1 MKILISCG
9 GTAGH
14 INPAIAVADE
24 IRHGREKADI
34 LFICRG
40 SELEKRLIGKSGYAF
55 IAVNI
60 LPLSRSFSLSG
71 FSALLSIPRSVT
83 AAGKIIDDYRPDA
96 VFATGGYVCYPAV
109 KAAQKRRIPTVLH
122 ESNATP
128 GLAVRLLG
136 RRADAVLCGMPPRT
150 EEYPRGIS
158 TIFCGTPV
166 RSGFFTCTRTES
178 RRSLGIPDNAFFI
191 LSFGGSLGAE
201 VINGAICPLM
211 HTLSKRNENIY
222 WQHGAGTRYFA
233 DIKKQYPELCGASG
247 RLRISDYINDME
259 YAMNAADIVICRS
272 GALTLAEAA
281 ASGAVPIMIPSP
293 NVTEDH
299 QTKNARL
306 LADAGAGIL
315 VPENRCTGDTLLAL
329 INELRPPDSRLS
341 EMKKKLKSIAVTDAA
356 NRAAKIV
363 LEYAHKHSASN

>member
-24 IRHGREKADI
+24 IRRGQGKADI
-34 LFICRG
+34 LFVCRG
-40 SELEKRLIGKSGYAF
+40 SELEKRLICRSGYPLTT
-55 IAVNI
+55 VNI
-60 LPLSRSFSLSG
+60 LPLSRSFSPSN

-83 AAGKIIDDYRPDA
+83 TAGKIIDDYRPDA
-96 VFATGGYVCYPAV
+96 VFATGGYACYPAV

-150 EEYPRGIS
+150 EEYPKGIS
-158 TIFCGTPV
+158 PIFCGSPV
-166 RSGFFTCTRTES
+166 RSGFFAHTRAES
-178 RRSLGIPDNAFFI
+178 RQKLGIADNAFFI
-191 LSFGGSLGAE
+191 LSFGGSLGAQ
-201 VINGAICPLM
+201 VINDAICPLM
-211 HTLSKRNENIY
+211 QSIRKTTENLY
-222 WQHGAGTRYFA
+222 WYHGAGTRYFE
-233 DIKKQYPELCGASG
+233 DIKTQYPELCTGSEK
-247 RLRISDYINDME
+247 LRISDYINDME

-315 VPENRCTGDTLLAL
+315 VPENRCTGDTISAL
-329 INELRPPDSRLS
+329 INELRASDSTLT

-356 NRAAKIV
+356 SRAAKIV
-363 LEYAHKHSASN
+363 LEYAGKYSAAN